1 MKVDLGAELQFP
13 REITTTSLRPDI
25 VVWSESAESAKSVI
39 LMGLFH
45 KRRAMRLPMSRRR

>member
-25 VVWSESAESAKSVI
+25 VVWSESAKSVI